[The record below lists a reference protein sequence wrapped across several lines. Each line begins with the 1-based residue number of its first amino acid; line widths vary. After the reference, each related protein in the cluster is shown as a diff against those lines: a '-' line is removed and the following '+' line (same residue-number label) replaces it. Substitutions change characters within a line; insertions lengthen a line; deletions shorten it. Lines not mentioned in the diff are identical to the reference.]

1 MSDKKSKT
9 RIIHKH
15 DTEENWNK
23 AINFIPKHGEIII
36 YDSDDVHPTSRLKIG
51 NGRDVVMNLPF
62 ITNESTL
69 YNSIV
74 FECGNSYI

>member
-23 AINFIPKHGEIII
+23 AVNFIPQNGEIII
-36 YDSDDVHPTSRLKIG
+36 YDPD
-51 NGRDVVMNLPF
+51 
-62 ITNESTL
+62 
-69 YNSIV
+69 
-74 FECGNSYI
+74 

>member
-23 AINFIPKHGEIII
+23 AVNFIPQNGEIII
-36 YDSDDVHPTSRLKIG
+36 YDPDQFHPTSRLKIG
-51 NGRDVVMNLPF
+51 NGREVVSNLPF
-62 ITNESTL
+62 IINEAVFNNT
-69 YNSIV
+69 IV
-74 FECGNSYI
+74 FECGDSYF

>member
-23 AINFIPKHGEIII
+23 AVNFIPKNGEIII
-36 YDSDDVHPTSRLKIG
+36 YDSDDAHPTSRLKIG
-51 NGRDVVMNLPF
+51 NGRDIVMNLPF
-62 ITNESTL
+62 ITNESTF
-69 YNSIV
+69 YNSVI